1 MIELGKRW
9 GSILADVP
17 ETRKDETVVSMPS
30 KARENLMA
38 DIDRKKAEIKGYKEA
53 RRQALAQ
60 IEELRQRAER
70 AATLSERELRQARD
84 DLHAMQDILA
94 KVMVPYFEEDD
105 DDADYPVLA
114 EAQAA
119 DDARS
124 THGGD

>member
-17 ETRKDETVVSMPS
+17 ETRRDETVVSMPA

-60 IEELRQRAER
+60 IADLRQQAER
-70 AATLSERELRQARD
+70 AATLNERELRQARE

-94 KVMVPYFEEDD
+94 KVVAPYFEEE
-105 DDADYPVLA
+105 DDADHTVHA

-119 DDARS
+119 DDSRPS
-124 THGGD
+124 HSGD

>member
-17 ETRKDETVVSMPS
+17 ETRKDETVVSMPA

-38 DIDRKKAEIKGYKEA
+38 DIDKKKAEIKSYKAA

-60 IEELRQRAER
+60 IADLRQQAER
-70 AATLSERELRQARD
+70 AATLNERELRQARE

-94 KVMVPYFEEDD
+94 KVVAPYFEEED
-105 DDADYPVLA
+105 DDADHTVLA

-124 THGGD
+124 PHGGD